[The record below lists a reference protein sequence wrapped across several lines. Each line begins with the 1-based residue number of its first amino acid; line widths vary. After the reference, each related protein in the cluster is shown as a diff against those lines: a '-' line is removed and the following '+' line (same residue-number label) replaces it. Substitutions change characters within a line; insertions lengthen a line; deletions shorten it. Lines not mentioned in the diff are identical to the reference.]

1 MGDAIIA
8 ASGLS
13 KSFGSV
19 QALQD
24 VDLEVPPG
32 RVGLVGANGAGKT
45 TLLRILLGM
54 LAPSSGSARVFDID
68 AQRNPLGVRS
78 RVGYM
83 PEGDCFPPDQNAA
96 DFISYS
102 AELGGLPT
110 SESRQRASEVLT
122 LVGLAEERFRNLG
135 EFSTGMKQRAK
146 LAQAIVHSP
155 DLVLLDEPASGL
167 DPDGRED
174 MLNLINRLS
183 DFGMSVVFSSHVL
196 SDIERTCDWVVM
208 LNEGQVLRNEP
219 LAEIQASNA
228 VRVEVLD
235 DPAPLVQALTARGA
249 SVSVADRTVEVVM
262 EGEVDL
268 FVMIRDILADT
279 GVGLRSLGAKQSTLE
294 DVYLAVEEI
303 TE

>member
-1 MGDAIIA
+1 MI
-8 ASGLS
+8 
-13 KSFGSV
+13 
-19 QALQD
+19 
-24 VDLEVPPG
+24 
-32 RVGLVGANGAGKT
+32 
-45 TLLRILLGM
+45 RILLGM
-54 LAPSSGSARVFDID
+54 IPPTGGSAQVFDVD

-110 SESRQRASEVLT
+110 SESRQRASETLT

-208 LNEGQVLRNEP
+208 LNEGRLLRNEP

-235 DPAPLVQALTARGA
+235 DPASVAEALTKRGA
-249 SVSVADRTVEVVM
+249 SVSVADRTLEVVM
-262 EGEVDL
+262 DDTDL
-268 FVMIRDILADT
+268 FVMIRDILAET
-279 GVGLRSLGAKQSTLE
+279 GVGLRSLGAKQATLE
-294 DVYLAVEEI
+294 DVYLAVEEFS
-303 TE
+303 E

>member
-8 ASGLS
+8 ASDLS

-32 RVGLVGANGAGKT
+32 RIGLVGANGAGKT
-45 TLLRILLGM
+45 TLIRILLGM
-54 LAPSSGSARVFDID
+54 LAPSDGSAQVFGID
-68 AQRNPLGVRS
+68 AQRHPLGVRS

-83 PEGDCFPPDQNAA
+83 PEGDCFPPDQTAA

-102 AELGGLPT
+102 AELGGLPS

-208 LNEGQVLRNEP
+208 LNEGRLLRNEP

-228 VRVEVLD
+228 VRVVVLD
-235 DPAPLVQALTARGA
+235 DPAPVVEALTTRGA
-249 SVSVADRTVEVVM
+249 SVSVSDRTLEVVM
-262 EGEVDL
+262 DDADL

-279 GVGLRSLGAKQSTLE
+279 GVGLRSLGAKQATLE
-294 DVYLAVEEI
+294 DVYLAAEEF

>member
-19 QALQD
+19 QALQE
-24 VDLEVPPG
+24 VDLEIPPG
-32 RVGLVGANGAGKT
+32 RIGLVGANGAGKT
-45 TLLRILLGM
+45 TLIRILLGM
-54 LAPSSGSARVFDID
+54 LAPSDGSAQVFGID
-68 AQRNPLGVRS
+68 AQRHPLGVRS

-83 PEGDCFPPDQNAA
+83 PEGDCFPPDQSAA

-102 AELGGLPT
+102 AELGGLPS

-208 LNEGQVLRNEP
+208 LNEGRLLRNEP

-228 VRVEVLD
+228 VRVVVLD
-235 DPAPLVQALTARGA
+235 DPAPVVEALTTRGA
-249 SVSVADRTVEVVM
+249 SVSVSDRTLEVVM
-262 EGEVDL
+262 DDADL

-279 GVGLRSLGAKQSTLE
+279 GVGLRSLGAKQATLE
-294 DVYLAVEEI
+294 DVYLAVEEL

>member
-24 VDLEVPPG
+24 VDLEVPAG
-32 RVGLVGANGAGKT
+32 RIGLVGANGAGKT
-45 TLLRILLGM
+45 TLIRILLGM
-54 LAPSSGSARVFDID
+54 LSPTGGSAQVFDID

-208 LNEGQVLRNEP
+208 LNEGNLLRNEP

-228 VRVEVLD
+228 VRVVVLD
-235 DPAPLVQALTARGA
+235 DPAPVAAALTSRGA
-249 SVSVADRTVEVVM
+249 SVSVVDRTIEVEM
-262 EGEVDL
+262 EDADL
-268 FVMIRDILADT
+268 FVMIRDILAET
-279 GVGLRSLGAKQSTLE
+279 GVGLRSLGAKQATLE

>member
-54 LAPSSGSARVFDID
+54 LAPSSGSAQVFDID

-102 AELGGLPT
+102 AELGGLPA

-208 LNEGQVLRNEP
+208 LNEGRLLRNEP

-235 DPAPLVQALTARGA
+235 DPAPLAEALTTRGA
-249 SVSVADRTVEVVM
+249 SVSVADRTLEVVM
-262 EGEVDL
+262 DGEADL

-279 GVGLRSLGAKQSTLE
+279 GVGLRSLGAKQATLE
-294 DVYLAVEEI
+294 DVYLAVEEF

>member
-32 RVGLVGANGAGKT
+32 RIGLVGANGAGKT
-45 TLLRILLGM
+45 TLIRILLGM
-54 LAPSSGSARVFDID
+54 LAPSDGSAQVFGID
-68 AQRNPLGVRS
+68 AQRHPLGVRS

-83 PEGDCFPPDQNAA
+83 PEGDCFPPDQSAA

-102 AELGGLPT
+102 AELGGLPS

-208 LNEGQVLRNEP
+208 LNEGRLLRNEP

-228 VRVEVLD
+228 VRVVVLD
-235 DPAPLVQALTARGA
+235 DPAPVVEALTTRGA
-249 SVSVADRTVEVVM
+249 SVAVSDRTLEVVM
-262 EGEVDL
+262 DDADL

-279 GVGLRSLGAKQSTLE
+279 GVGLRSLGAKQATLE
-294 DVYLAVEEI
+294 DVYLAVEEL

>member
-32 RVGLVGANGAGKT
+32 RIGLVGANGAGKT
-45 TLLRILLGM
+45 TLIRILLGM
-54 LAPSSGSARVFDID
+54 LAPSDGSAQVFGID
-68 AQRNPLGVRS
+68 AQRHPLGVRS

-83 PEGDCFPPDQNAA
+83 PEGDCFPPDQSAA

-102 AELGGLPT
+102 AELGGLPS

-208 LNEGQVLRNEP
+208 LNEGRLLRNEP

-228 VRVEVLD
+228 VRVVVLD
-235 DPAPLVQALTARGA
+235 DPAPVVEALTTRGA
-249 SVSVADRTVEVVM
+249 SVTVSDRTLEVVM
-262 EGEVDL
+262 DDADL

-279 GVGLRSLGAKQSTLE
+279 GVGLRSLGAKQATLE
-294 DVYLAVEEI
+294 DVYLAAEEF

>member
-8 ASGLS
+8 AFGLS

-32 RVGLVGANGAGKT
+32 RIGLVGANGAGKT
-45 TLLRILLGM
+45 TLIRILLGM
-54 LAPSSGSARVFDID
+54 LAPSDGSARVFGID
-68 AQRNPLGVRS
+68 AQRHPLGVRS

-83 PEGDCFPPDQNAA
+83 PEGDCFPPDQTAA

-102 AELGGLPT
+102 AELGGLPS

-208 LNEGQVLRNEP
+208 LNEGRLLRNEP

-228 VRVEVLD
+228 VRVVVLD
-235 DPAPLVQALTARGA
+235 DPAPVVEALTTRGA
-249 SVSVADRTVEVVM
+249 SVSVSDRTLEVVM
-262 EGEVDL
+262 DDADL

-279 GVGLRSLGAKQSTLE
+279 GVGLRSLGAKQATLE
-294 DVYLAVEEI
+294 DVYLAAEEF

>member
-32 RVGLVGANGAGKT
+32 RIGLVGANGAGKT
-45 TLLRILLGM
+45 TLIRILLGM
-54 LAPSSGSARVFDID
+54 LAPSDGSAQVFGID
-68 AQRNPLGVRS
+68 AQRHPLGVRS

-83 PEGDCFPPDQNAA
+83 PEGDCFPPDQSAA

-102 AELGGLPT
+102 AELGGLPS

-208 LNEGQVLRNEP
+208 LNEGRLLRNEP

-228 VRVEVLD
+228 VRVVVLD
-235 DPAPLVQALTARGA
+235 DPAPVVEALTTRGA
-249 SVSVADRTVEVVM
+249 SVSVSDRTLEVVM
-262 EGEVDL
+262 DNADL

-279 GVGLRSLGAKQSTLE
+279 GVGLRSLGAKQATLE
-294 DVYLAVEEI
+294 DVYLAVEEF

>member
-1 MGDAIIA
+1 MGDTIIA

-32 RVGLVGANGAGKT
+32 RIGLVGANGAGKT
-45 TLLRILLGM
+45 TLIRILLGM
-54 LAPSSGSARVFDID
+54 LAPSDGSAQVFGID
-68 AQRNPLGVRS
+68 AQRHPLGVRS

-83 PEGDCFPPDQNAA
+83 PEGDCFPPDQSAA

-102 AELGGLPT
+102 AELGGLPS

-208 LNEGQVLRNEP
+208 LNEGRLLRNEP

-228 VRVEVLD
+228 VRVVVLD
-235 DPAPLVQALTARGA
+235 DPAPVVEALTTRGA
-249 SVSVADRTVEVVM
+249 SVSVSDRTLEVVM
-262 EGEVDL
+262 DDADL

-279 GVGLRSLGAKQSTLE
+279 GVGLRSLGAKQATLE
-294 DVYLAVEEI
+294 DVYLAVEEF

>member
-32 RVGLVGANGAGKT
+32 RIGLVGANGAGKT
-45 TLLRILLGM
+45 TLIRILLGM
-54 LAPSSGSARVFDID
+54 LAPSDGSAQVFGID
-68 AQRNPLGVRS
+68 AQRHPLGVRS

-83 PEGDCFPPDQNAA
+83 PEGDCFPPDQSAA

-102 AELGGLPT
+102 AELGGLPS
-110 SESRQRASEVLT
+110 SESRQRASEVLS

-196 SDIERTCDWVVM
+196 SDIERTCDWVVI
-208 LNEGQVLRNEP
+208 LNEGRLLRNEP

-228 VRVEVLD
+228 VRVVVLD
-235 DPAPLVQALTARGA
+235 DPAPVVEALTIRGA
-249 SVSVADRTVEVVM
+249 SVSVSDRTLEVEM
-262 EGEVDL
+262 DDADL

-279 GVGLRSLGAKQSTLE
+279 GVGLRSLGAKQATLE
-294 DVYLAVEEI
+294 DVYLAVEEF

>member
-32 RVGLVGANGAGKT
+32 RIGLVGANGAGKT
-45 TLLRILLGM
+45 TLIKILLGM
-54 LAPSSGSARVFDID
+54 LSPSDGSAQVFDID
-68 AQRNPLGVRS
+68 AQLNPLGVRS

-196 SDIERTCDWVVM
+196 SDIERTCDWVIM
-208 LNEGQVLRNEP
+208 LNEGNLLRNEP

-228 VRVEVLD
+228 VRVELLD
-235 DPAPLVQALTARGA
+235 DPAPVAQALTSRGA
-249 SVSVADRTVEVVM
+249 SVSVTDRTLEVVM
-262 EGEVDL
+262 EDADL
-268 FVMIRDILADT
+268 FVMIRDILAET
-279 GVGLRSLGAKQSTLE
+279 GIGLRSLGAKQATLE
-294 DVYLAVEEI
+294 DVYLAVEEF

>member
-1 MGDAIIA
+1 MGDTIIA

-32 RVGLVGANGAGKT
+32 RIGLVGANGAGKT
-45 TLLRILLGM
+45 TLIRILLGM
-54 LAPSSGSARVFDID
+54 LAPSDGSAQVFGID
-68 AQRNPLGVRS
+68 AQRHPLGVRS

-83 PEGDCFPPDQNAA
+83 PEGDCFPPDQSAA

-102 AELGGLPT
+102 AELGGLPS

-208 LNEGQVLRNEP
+208 LNEGRLLRNEP

-228 VRVEVLD
+228 VRVVVLD
-235 DPAPLVQALTARGA
+235 DPAPVVEALTIRGA
-249 SVSVADRTVEVVM
+249 SVSVSDRTLEVVM
-262 EGEVDL
+262 DDADL

-279 GVGLRSLGAKQSTLE
+279 GVGLRSLGAKQATLE
-294 DVYLAVEEI
+294 DVYLAVEEF

>member
-32 RVGLVGANGAGKT
+32 RIGLVGANGAGKT
-45 TLLRILLGM
+45 TLIRILLGM
-54 LAPSSGSARVFDID
+54 LAPSDGSAQVFGID
-68 AQRNPLGVRS
+68 AQRHPLGVRS

-83 PEGDCFPPDQNAA
+83 PEGDCFPPDQSAA

-102 AELGGLPT
+102 AELGGLPS

-208 LNEGQVLRNEP
+208 LNEGRLLRNEP

-228 VRVEVLD
+228 VRVVVLD
-235 DPAPLVQALTARGA
+235 DPAPVVEALTTRGA
-249 SVSVADRTVEVVM
+249 SVSVSDRTLEVVM
-262 EGEVDL
+262 DDADL

-279 GVGLRSLGAKQSTLE
+279 GVGLRSLGAKQATLE
-294 DVYLAVEEI
+294 DVYLAVEEL

>member
-32 RVGLVGANGAGKT
+32 RIGLVGANGAGKT
-45 TLLRILLGM
+45 TLIRILLGM
-54 LAPSSGSARVFDID
+54 LAPSDGSAQVFGID
-68 AQRNPLGVRS
+68 AQRHPLGVRS

-83 PEGDCFPPDQNAA
+83 PEGDCFPPDQSAA

-102 AELGGLPT
+102 AELGGLPS

-208 LNEGQVLRNEP
+208 LNEGRLLRNEP

-228 VRVEVLD
+228 VRVVVLD
-235 DPAPLVQALTARGA
+235 DPAPVVEALTTRGA
-249 SVSVADRTVEVVM
+249 SVTVSDRTLEVVM
-262 EGEVDL
+262 DDADL

-279 GVGLRSLGAKQSTLE
+279 GVGLRSLGAKQATLE
-294 DVYLAVEEI
+294 DVYLAVEEF

>member
-32 RVGLVGANGAGKT
+32 RIGLVGANGAGKT
-45 TLLRILLGM
+45 TLIRILLGM
-54 LAPSSGSARVFDID
+54 LAPSDGSAQVFGID
-68 AQRNPLGVRS
+68 AQRHPLGVRS

-83 PEGDCFPPDQNAA
+83 PEGDCFPPDQSAA

-102 AELGGLPT
+102 AELGGLPS

-208 LNEGQVLRNEP
+208 LNEGRLLRNEP

-228 VRVEVLD
+228 VRVVVLD
-235 DPAPLVQALTARGA
+235 DPAPVVEALTIRGA
-249 SVSVADRTVEVVM
+249 SVSVSDRTLEVVM
-262 EGEVDL
+262 DDADL

-279 GVGLRSLGAKQSTLE
+279 GVGLRSLGAKQATLE
-294 DVYLAVEEI
+294 DVYLAVEEF

>member
-32 RVGLVGANGAGKT
+32 RIGLVGANGAGKT
-45 TLLRILLGM
+45 TLIRILLGM
-54 LAPSSGSARVFDID
+54 LAPSDGSAQVFGID
-68 AQRNPLGVRS
+68 AQRHPLGVRS

-83 PEGDCFPPDQNAA
+83 PEGDCFPPDQSAA

-102 AELGGLPT
+102 AELGGLPS

-208 LNEGQVLRNEP
+208 LNEGRLLRNEP

-228 VRVEVLD
+228 VRVVVLD
-235 DPAPLVQALTARGA
+235 DPAPVVEALTIRGA
-249 SVSVADRTVEVVM
+249 SVSVSDRTLEVVM
-262 EGEVDL
+262 DDADL

-279 GVGLRSLGAKQSTLE
+279 GVGLRSLGAKQATLE
-294 DVYLAVEEI
+294 DVYLAVEEFA
-303 TE
+303 E